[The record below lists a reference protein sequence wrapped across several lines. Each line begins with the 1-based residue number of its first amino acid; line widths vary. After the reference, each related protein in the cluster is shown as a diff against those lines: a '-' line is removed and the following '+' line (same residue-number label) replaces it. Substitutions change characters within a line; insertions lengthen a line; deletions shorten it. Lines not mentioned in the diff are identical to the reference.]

1 MNQKSKY
8 LKMKIVLIG
17 YMGSGK
23 SSVGQQLA
31 SKLKIPFKDLDQEIE
46 IMEEKTISQIFS
58 NKGEIYFRKAEIKA
72 LKDILDDE
80 NNLVLATGGGTPC
93 YSYVMDLLN
102 SDKNCITIYLNSS
115 LDSLTNRIF
124 NEKNK
129 RPLISHL
136 STKVELKDFI
146 AKHLFERSYY
156 YNQSSHKV
164 KTDGL
169 TVEEVVT
176 KIIRGIKK

>member
-1 MNQKSKY
+1 
-8 LKMKIVLIG
+8 MKIVLIG

-23 SSVGQQLA
+23 TTVGQQLA

-46 IMEEKTISQIFS
+46 IVEEKTISQIFS
-58 NKGEIYFRKAEIKA
+58 EKGEIYFRKAEIKI
-72 LKDILDDE
+72 LKDILNDQ

-93 YSYVMDLLN
+93 YSNVMNVLK

-115 LDSLTNRIF
+115 LDTLTGRIF
-124 NEKNK
+124 NEKRK

-136 STKVELKDFI
+136 STKEELKDFI
-146 AKHLFERSYY
+146 AKHLFERSFY
-156 YNQSSHKV
+156 YNQSSYKI

-169 TVEEVVT
+169 TVEEVVN
-176 KIIRGIKK
+176 KIIQGINN